1 MTDRH
6 TPVGHF
12 AQVDAQHNDTRPS
25 LAEKFAK
32 LREKHLT
39 FRRAVV

>member
-1 MTDRH
+1 MTDQH

-12 AQVDAQHNDTRPS
+12 AQVDARHNDTRPS
-25 LAEKFAK
+25 LAEKIAK